1 MFPVLHNPCFSLS
14 PSSCSVF
21 HSPCSGCLMFP
32 LSDYMCVSLHT
43 SAYSFFLFSVSD
55 TPMFLYSPIRLPVPC
70 SFNLSL
76 FHVPISS
83 MLCSPLLLFLWT
95 FLCSVH
101 VPLFPFPH
109 SLCSLLSSIA
119 CISFYFTLLFYLF
132 VLLFS
137 VHYYS
142 CGK

>member
-1 MFPVLHNPCFSLS
+1 MFSVLHNPCFSLS
-14 PSSCSVF
+14 LSSCSVF
-21 HSPCSGCLMFP
+21 HSPCSVCLMFP
-32 LSDYMCVSLHT
+32 LSDMHVRVISLHT

-55 TPMFLYSPIRLPVPC
+55 TPIRLPVPC

-83 MLCSPLLLFLWT
+83 MLCPPLILFLWT
-95 FLCSVH
+95 ILCIVH

-109 SLCSLLSSIA
+109 SLCSLFSSIA